1 MNSAFV
7 LIECK
12 DAFVQSVISHLAKI
26 GPEKVYQIIGSQYDI
41 ILKIHENSKED
52 LKGKVAQIMQLPH
65 IVNTLTLIV
74 LS

>member
-12 DAFVQSVISHLAKI
+12 DAFVESVISELAKI
-26 GPEKVYQIIGSQYDI
+26 GPEIIYQITGSQYDI
-41 ILKIHENSKED
+41 ILKIHENSRQD
-52 LKGKVAQIMQLPH
+52 LKKKVAQIMQLQH
-65 IVNTLTLIV
+65 VVNTLTLIT

>member
-1 MNSAFV
+1 MSSAFV

-12 DAFVQSVISHLAKI
+12 DAFVQNVISDLAKI
-26 GPEKVYQIIGSQYDI
+26 GPEMVYQITGSQYDI

>member
-1 MNSAFV
+1 
-7 LIECK
+7 
-12 DAFVQSVISHLAKI
+12 
-26 GPEKVYQIIGSQYDI
+26 
-41 ILKIHENSKED
+41 